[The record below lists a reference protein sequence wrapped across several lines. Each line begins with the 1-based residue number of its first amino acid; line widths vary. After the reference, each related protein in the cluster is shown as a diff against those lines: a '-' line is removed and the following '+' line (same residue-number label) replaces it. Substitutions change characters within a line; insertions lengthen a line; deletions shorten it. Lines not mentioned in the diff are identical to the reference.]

1 MVTFA
6 DGDAFALFVV
16 TLAYAP
22 VVRAYALDGSA
33 PRLVA
38 AHTALLVGRAA
49 ALLASAVDWA
59 VLPSIEYG
67 VGVALAALLFAWYC
81 YGEYRR
87 GDPERAGVG
96 SPSVAGD
103 GD

>member
-6 DGDAFALFVV
+6 DGDAFALLVV
-16 TLAYAP
+16 TLAYVP
-22 VVRAYALDGSA
+22 VVRAYALEGSA

-38 AHTALLVGRAA
+38 AYTALLVGRAA

-59 VLPSIEYG
+59 VLPPVEYG

-87 GDPERAGVG
+87 GDRGRAGVR
-96 SPSVAGD
+96 SSSVARD
-103 GD
+103 SD